1 MQSRLEYLFDCYIHQ
16 NCSSQEEQEL
26 MELLAQSENKSQV
39 QRLLDKVIED
49 TESETRMPEEVAAS
63 ILQNIL
69 QKDKVP
75 VVAFQRK
82 KTFLMSAVRVAA
94 AATVILFISGAAY
107 CVIRNQNNTRS
118 TASVVIPN
126 KKVDKILPGGN
137 HAILTMADGS
147 TIVLDSVRNGNIQS
161 GSATI
166 SKQGGML
173 VYDGSSPAKSQT
185 PVVYN
190 TLTTPPGGQYKLILA
205 DGSKVWLNASSS
217 LHFPTAFT
225 GKERNVELTGEA
237 YFEIAKNKEK
247 PFHVNVNGMQVEV
260 LGTHFNVNAYADENS
275 IKTSLLEGSVK
286 IKRGSVSGLLK
297 PGQQGVLE
305 NNNND
310 LKIKKVNMDEVVA
323 WKNGLF
329 QFNGAGIKTIMLE
342 ISRWYN
348 VEIVYSGNVPQ
359 RSFVGKISR
368 DAALPDVLK
377 ILELSNV
384 KFNVVGRKII
394 VQ

>member
-49 TESETRMPEEVAAS
+49 TESETRMPEEAAAS

-69 QKDKVP
+69 QTDKVP
-75 VVAFQRK
+75 VVAIEKK
-82 KTFLMSAVRVAA
+82 KTLFMSAVRVAA
-94 AATVILFISGAAY
+94 AATVILFISGATY
-107 CVIRNQNNTRS
+107 WVIRNQNNTRS
-118 TASVVIPN
+118 TAFVVIPN

-173 VYDGSSPAKSQT
+173 VYDGLSPAKSQT
-185 PVVYN
+185 AVVYN

-297 PGQQGVLE
+297 PGQQGVLK
-305 NNNND
+305 NNSNNIE
-310 LKIKKVNMDEVVA
+310 IKAADMSQAIA

-329 QFNGAGIKTIMLE
+329 QFDGADIKTIMRE
-342 ISRWYN
+342 IGRWYD
-348 VEIVYSGNVPQ
+348 VEIEYAGKVPD
-359 RSFVGKISR
+359 RRFEGKISR
-368 DAALPDVLK
+368 DAQLSDVLK

-384 KFNVVGRKII
+384 KFSVQGKKII

>member
-49 TESETRMPEEVAAS
+49 TEPETRMPEEVAAS

-69 QKDKVP
+69 KKDKAR
-75 VVAFQRK
+75 VVAIEKK
-82 KTFLMSAVRVAA
+82 KTVFMSWVRVAA
-94 AATVILFISGAAY
+94 AATVILFISGAVYWVLSKQTTNRIA
-107 CVIRNQNNTRS
+107 
-118 TASVVIPN
+118 ASAVPAN
-126 KKVDKILPGGN
+126 KQAAKILPGGN
-137 HAILTMADGS
+137 HATLTMADGS
-147 TIVLDSVRNGNIQS
+147 KIVLDSVRNGNIQT
-161 GSATI
+161 GGATI
-166 SKQGGML
+166 SKQGGLL

-185 PVVYN
+185 AVVYN
-190 TLTTPPGGQYKLILA
+190 TLTTPRGGQYKLILA

-237 YFEIAKNKEK
+237 YFEVAKNKEK
-247 PFHVNVNGMQVEV
+247 PFRVNVNGMQVEV

-297 PGQQGVLE
+297 PGQQGVLG

-329 QFNGAGIKTIMLE
+329 QFDGADIKTIMLE
-342 ISRWYN
+342 IGRWYN
-348 VEIVYSGNVPQ
+348 VDIVYSGKVPE

-384 KFNVVGRKII
+384 KFNVTGRKII
-394 VQ
+394 VE

>member
-39 QRLLDKVIED
+39 QKLLDKVIED
-49 TESETRMPEEVAAS
+49 TESEARMPEEVAAS

-69 QKDKVP
+69 QTDKVP
-75 VVAFQRK
+75 VVAIERK
-82 KTFLMSAVRVAA
+82 KTVFMSWLRVAA

-107 CVIRNQNNTRS
+107 WVIKNQNNTRS

-147 TIVLDSVRNGNIQS
+147 KIVLDSVRNGNIQS
-161 GSATI
+161 GGATI
-166 SKQGGML
+166 SKQGGLL
-173 VYDGSSPAKSQT
+173 VYDGSSPAKAGT
-185 PVVYN
+185 GAVYN

-237 YFEIAKNKEK
+237 YFEVAKNKEK

-297 PGQQGVLE
+297 PGQQGILG

-310 LKIKKVNMDEVVA
+310 LNIKKVNMDEVIA

-384 KFNVVGRKII
+384 KFNVTGRKII